1 MSEENQFYTDNRWNN
16 MYAYAQALED
26 LVGTGADPLENAIM
40 TLSLVLEQFPES
52 PPVDTE
58 SHHLACVHELVKN
71 VLGALRKD
79 KIARIRRG
87 EGVDGPGPDN
97 PRKPKA

>member
-1 MSEENQFYTDNRWNN
+1 MSEENLFYTDNRWNN

-26 LVGTGADPLENAIM
+26 LVQTGADPVESAM
-40 TLSLVLEQFPES
+40 TTLSLVLEQFPES

-58 SHHLACVHELVKN
+58 SHHLVCVHKLVKV

-79 KIARIRRG
+79 KIARMSRG
-87 EGVDGPGPDN
+87 EGVEGSGPAN
-97 PRKPKA
+97 PSKPVA